1 MNDRSRKSRIIASF
15 IGALS
20 SDLEV
25 QKLLAYSL
33 GRVLSKTEP
42 DDYSPTTRP
51 EHFPAARHIADWIAA
66 AIANDEPWLS
76 NVDDLGR
83 PKKLLK
89 FSTLEAITK
98 EADKA
103 MLRYAQKSRDVK
115 LRDGDEELVM
125 ELADGFYMVRLLT
138 PAALDRESGEMQ
150 HCIGNGGYDDRLS
163 KAGVR
168 YMSLRGPGGK
178 AHATLEIDN
187 GRVLQL
193 QGKQNNQPIR
203 EYMELVAPFL
213 RRESLVMA
221 ETRVDGQ
228 FIFVDDYRVV
238 DAWDLSDCT
247 EIIGD
252 LTRTR
257 ADLKLPEKLRVRGS
271 ISISNSSFPDG
282 FPREIVADGHISITK
297 CRQFTLPERI
307 VGGGDV
313 SINACYVEGD
323 IDSLEGD
330 GNVSFRGTAI
340 EKLPKHFKFRGSLDL
355 SKSCVKALDG
365 LTLVK
370 GSLDISNTAIESLP
384 EGIDIA
390 GSLIAHSSKLCD
402 YPSAATI
409 RGNIDISHTKIASIP
424 GVAIYGDLHISCTG
438 VTAIPEGLSVGS
450 LVATGLRLES
460 FSSKVIIRRDLDLS
474 YTDVRL
480 PDGLTVGGA
489 ITLKSADV
497 GPLPANLK
505 ACRINGNDAR
515 ITSIGSG
522 LILMGDLHI
531 CSTSVTTL
539 PGDMDVWGNIHAR
552 QTMIDKLPE
561 GFSCEGDLD
570 LTQAS
575 LVELPDGMRVGG
587 SLILHANEIS
597 ELPEHLTVGK
607 DLVITHTDITF
618 IPESTEIG
626 RALRSDLPHL
636 DTGMRR
642 YSEVRKTRVPTLE
655 ARPGF

>member
-163 KAGVR
+163 EAGVR
-168 YMSLRGPGGK
+168 YLSLRGPGGK
-178 AHATLEIDN
+178 AHATLEVDN

-193 QGKQNNQPIR
+193 QGKQNTRPIR
-203 EYMELVAPFL
+203 EYLERIAPFL
-213 RRESLVMA
+213 RREKLVMA
-221 ETRVDGQ
+221 EKRSEGQ

-247 EIIGD
+247 EVIGD
-252 LTRTR
+252 LNRMD
-257 ADLKLPEKLRVRGS
+257 AEMKLPKKLRVHGS
-271 ISISNSSFPDG
+271 VAFTKSSFPDG
-282 FPREIVADGHISITK
+282 FPEEIEADGHISISG
-297 CRQFTLPERI
+297 CRPFTLPRRI
-307 VGGGDV
+307 VAGGNVTIQD
-313 SINACYVEGD
+313 CFVEGD
-323 IDSLEGD
+323 IEHFEAGER
-330 GNVSFRGTAI
+330 VSFRHSSI
-340 EKLPKHFKFRGSLDL
+340 EKLPAHFRFGGFLNL
-355 SKSCVKALDG
+355 SKTGIRSLEGLSFVDGNLD
-365 LTLVK
+365 V
-370 GSLDISNTAIESLP
+370 SNTAIETLP
-384 EGIDIA
+384 EGIRIT
-390 GSLIAHSSKLCD
+390 GSLNANSSRLRE
-402 YPSAATI
+402 YPSSAVI
-409 RGNIDISHTKIASIP
+409 GGDVDVSHTSITSIP
-424 GVAIYGDLHISCTG
+424 AVVVNGDLNITSTG
-438 VTAIPEGLSVGS
+438 VTAIPDGLSVKS
-450 LVATGLRLES
+450 LVANGLRLEA
-460 FSSKVIIRRDLDLS
+460 FSSKVTIKGDLDLS
-474 YTDVRL
+474 YSEVRL
-480 PDGLTVGGA
+480 PDGLTVGG
-489 ITLKSADV
+489 IMTLLCADI

-505 ACRINGNDAR
+505 ACRINGRHAL
-515 ITSIGSG
+515 ISSIGPG
-522 LILMGDLHI
+522 LIVMGNLDI
-531 CSTSVTTL
+531 CSTRVATL
-539 PGDMDVWGNIHAR
+539 PGDMQVWGDIYAR
-552 QTMIDKLPE
+552 QTPIDKLPQ
-561 GFSCEGDLD
+561 GFSCEGYLD
-570 LTQAS
+570 LTQTL

-587 SLILHANEIS
+587 SLILHANEI
-597 ELPEHLTVGK
+597 EDLPEDLNVGK